1 MTIGLDCPRCGKPNI
16 RPDRRGPKPVSEGNV
31 LRIYQC
37 QDCQLQF
44 MVNSRIVTEEV
55 AQELEEVYNGDK
67 SST

>member
-16 RPDRRGPKPVSEGNV
+16 RPDRRGPKPVAEGNV
-31 LRIYQC
+31 VRIYLC

-44 MVNSRIVTEEV
+44 MVNSRVVTEEV
-55 AQELEEVYNGDK
+55 ALELEELLHGET